1 MKTPVGIH
9 LIGCEIMKRGK
20 KGIGNIVGV
29 LGLGDLA
36 ERETLNNIGSMWG
49 ERGGFIFKINFYWS
63 IVGVQC
69 CVKFCSIAQ

>member
-36 ERETLNNIGSMWG
+36 ERETLNNIGSM
-49 ERGGFIFKINFYWS
+49 
-63 IVGVQC
+63 
-69 CVKFCSIAQ
+69 